1 MEPVDPLGR
10 VQGKLSSAA
19 GSRLFSR
26 VKVSDARGLS
36 SLAEPC
42 ITNINNVSDAA
53 DVSLSKFQDTSWH
66 TSFLQLLAELHNI
79 THLSVNAK
87 ALSEN
92 PHHFPLSFTGQKNI
106 WWSVRSSEMVFS
118 QTLQSVLWLIYSNM
132 TCWRFSKHLVS
143 YFWILCY

>member
-42 ITNINNVSDAA
+42 ISNINNVSDAA
-53 DVSLSKFQDTSWH
+53 DVSLSKFQDTSQH

-87 ALSEN
+87 A
-92 PHHFPLSFTGQKNI
+92 
-106 WWSVRSSEMVFS
+106 
-118 QTLQSVLWLIYSNM
+118 
-132 TCWRFSKHLVS
+132 
-143 YFWILCY
+143 